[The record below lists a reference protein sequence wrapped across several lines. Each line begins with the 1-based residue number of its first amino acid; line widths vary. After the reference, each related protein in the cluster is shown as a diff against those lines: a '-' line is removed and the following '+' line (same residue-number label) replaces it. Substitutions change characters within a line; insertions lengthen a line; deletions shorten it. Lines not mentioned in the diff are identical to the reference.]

1 MKICSKCKEAKP
13 LDAFG
18 KYARARDGLFP
29 QCKECKR
36 GYDHKYYRTKEG
48 RKEAIAASNESRR
61 QERVALVF
69 AYLRKH
75 PCVDCGNDDVRV
87 LEFDHVRGV
96 KLGNIS
102 SMVHNLISPI
112 EQIIAEIAKCDVR
125 CANCHR
131 IVTCERRSAP
141 APVG

>member
-18 KYARARDGLFP
+18 NYAKSPDGLFP

-36 GYDHKYYRTKEG
+36 GYDHRYYRNKAG
-48 RKEAIAASNESRR
+48 RKESIAQSNESRR
-61 QERVALVF
+61 QVRIRLVNEH
-69 AYLRKH
+69 LQKH
-75 PCVDCGNDDVRV
+75 PCVDCGNADVRV
-87 LEFDHVRGV
+87 LDFDHVRGT

-102 SMVHNLISPI
+102 NMVHKLSPVNSII
-112 EQIIAEIAKCDVR
+112 EEIAKCEVR

-131 IVTCERRSAP
+131 IVTHERRNAP
-141 APVG
+141 LVQW